1 MVRCVFS
8 PSLLKVKEEKQQH
21 NTKNLCGMM
30 SGNTEFRP
38 TFFRSVAPI
47 KVGRNRLI
55 FFFTASPKNR
65 KYHLQKWCSFIRLSY
80 LRLKFFVNTE
90 LCRYQ
95 LFLSLSPLS
104 KNFRR
109 RESNGLDG
117 QRASKSHHP

>member
-47 KVGRNRLI
+47 KVWPKSVNFGQLFETLNPKKLAEI
-55 FFFTASPKNR
+55 GYFFFYSLPK
-65 KYHLQKWCSFIRLSY
+65 KQKIPPSKVVQFYKTFIFALEV
-80 LRLKFFVNTE
+80 LRIK
-90 LCRYQ
+90 
-95 LFLSLSPLS
+95 
-104 KNFRR
+104 RR
-109 RESNGLDG
+109 IY
-117 QRASKSHHP
+117 P